1 MVLTQS
7 EFDEILSNKT
17 KKITENITW
26 VGDKRNSETVKFR
39 VPVASDR
46 EYPIFVDG
54 SYNRYLERLSYK
66 IIHREIGRRIYGLD
80 MGKNHRNPDGEM
92 VGDNHIHKWS
102 EEYEDRKAYSAQ
114 ECISARANQPLKVWQ
129 EFCQEANID
138 FQGVMEEIPP
148 VQLEVDFD
156 LGGIII

>member
-1 MVLTQS
+1 MVLTQK

-17 KKITENITW
+17 KKIIAW
-26 VGDKRNSETVKFR
+26 VGDKKNSETVKFR
-39 VPVASDR
+39 VPISWDQDYKIV
-46 EYPIFVDG
+46 VDG
-54 SYNRYLERLSYK
+54 SYNRYLDRLSYK
-66 IIHREIGRRIYGLD
+66 IIHKEIGRRIYGLD
-80 MGKNHRNPDGEM
+80 MGKNHRNPDGKL
-92 VGDNHIHKWS
+92 VGENHIHKWS

-114 ECISARANQPLKVWQ
+114 KYISYPANRPREVWQ

-148 VQLEVDFD
+148 TQLEVDFY